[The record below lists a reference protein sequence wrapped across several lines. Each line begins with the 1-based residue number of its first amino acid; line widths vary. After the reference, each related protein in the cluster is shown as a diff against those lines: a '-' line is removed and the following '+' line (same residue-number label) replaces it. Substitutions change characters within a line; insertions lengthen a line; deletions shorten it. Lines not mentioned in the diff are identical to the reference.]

1 MLTSLMSLVRRK
13 ERKEES
19 QEESTLIIR
28 LCAGADRETTR
39 EEDEFVSRISRG
51 SSEHVLLPFQS
62 RKEFKIGDMVL
73 SMQLIF
79 WG

>member
-1 MLTSLMSLVRRK
+1 MLLSK
-13 ERKEES
+13 IP
-19 QEESTLIIR
+19 LIVNKASCKFTDGGFHRSI
-28 LCAGADRETTR
+28 AGV
-39 EEDEFVSRISRG
+39 EDEFVSRISRG